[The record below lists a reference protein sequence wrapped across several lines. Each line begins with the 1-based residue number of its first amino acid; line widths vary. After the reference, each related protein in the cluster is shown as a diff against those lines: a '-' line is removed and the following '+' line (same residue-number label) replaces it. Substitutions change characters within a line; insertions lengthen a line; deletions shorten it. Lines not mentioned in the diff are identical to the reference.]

1 MDQVMR
7 LAGQNG
13 LVIFSNSSCCMCHS
27 IKRLFCEFGANAAVY
42 ELDQEPRGKEIEEAL
57 VRLLGRRSPLP
68 AVFIG
73 GQLVGSTNEVMSLH
87 LRPDGSR
94 SRLITLLKEA
104 RVIWLYLYSTA
115 LILL

>member
-1 MDQVMR
+1 MDQVMT
-7 LAGQNG
+7 LAGQNA

-27 IKRLFCEFGANAAVY
+27 IKRLFCELGAHAAVY
-42 ELDQEPRGKEIEEAL
+42 ELDQEPKGIEMEKAL

-73 GQLVGSTNEVMSLH
+73 GKTVGSTNEVMSLH
-87 LRPDGSR
+87 LKPDGSR

-104 RVIWLYLYSTA
+104 KAIWL
-115 LILL
+115 